1 MMVLTGNKS
10 VYFVVELLEKIQKLN
25 IQVFFKWLVFVGDG
39 YFSLYELRV
48 VINVLYFF
56 RINNVM
62 LKVIKFLKNFSC
74 LVNG

>member
-25 IQVFFKWLVFVGDG
+25 IQFFFKWLVFVGDG